1 MPKTTTTKS
10 LSLSEAAINSLA
22 NEQNQS
28 LIVNQM
34 LEALYENRTALS
46 IIETEMRVVSYKKL
60 VELGVDALKA
70 EALRYKNLRAFAD
83 LQKEAEPVKPPRGT
97 AIKNNID
104 RVSTWEELNNLLV
117 ADGYDFSDLNSN
129 RFHSYANHQYYYQSA
144 TVERATSGEYYVN
157 KVGAIVAA

>member
-83 LQKEAEPVKPPRGT
+83 LQKEAEPVKLSRVT

-104 RVSTWEELNNLLV
+104 KVSTWEELVNLL
-117 ADGYDFSDLNSN
+117 DGYDFTDLTNN
-129 RFHSYANHQYYYQSA
+129 NFPSYANHQYYYQSA
-144 TVERATSGEYYVN
+144 TVERATSGQYYVD
-157 KVGAIVAA
+157 KAGAIVAV